1 MSTKLF
7 PMKKAKSDAPKKNKG
22 GRPQKVAILA
32 AGKEAEARFAA
43 GLQHVLKA
51 GPHPHGNEK

>member
-1 MSTKLF
+1 V
-7 PMKKAKSDAPKKNKG
+7 KKSKDAKNKG

-32 AGKEAEARFAA
+32 TGKEAEARFAA

-51 GPHPHGNEK
+51 GPHPQGKP